1 MNTADFYRGR
11 KVLVAGGTGTIGIP
25 VAARLVEH
33 GADVHIVSMD
43 SEDYARRVLPEG
55 ASFERLDLTQLDN
68 CLAATRGYDCVFNMV
83 GIKGSVGIGQKKVAS
98 YLVPMLW
105 FQTNLMEASF
115 RNQVKRFLYVGSICE
130 YPRAEVP
137 KREDTV
143 WDGMPLQNDRIPGL
157 AKRIGEVQAEA
168 YMLEHGWDAVRIVRP
183 SNVYGPYDDFN
194 PSTAQV
200 IPAIIRR
207 VIDGENPLRVWGD
220 GTVRRDFI
228 YSEDLADW
236 LLVALDK
243 APPCVPLNLG
253 CGRGISIREV
263 AETVC
268 ACANSSASIEWR
280 PEGPTGDQVR
290 ILSIEK
296 ARDAIG
302 FQPQV
307 SLEEGIKKTISWF
320 MEHRDLADLKGR

>member
-268 ACANSSASIEWR
+268 ACANSSGSIEWR